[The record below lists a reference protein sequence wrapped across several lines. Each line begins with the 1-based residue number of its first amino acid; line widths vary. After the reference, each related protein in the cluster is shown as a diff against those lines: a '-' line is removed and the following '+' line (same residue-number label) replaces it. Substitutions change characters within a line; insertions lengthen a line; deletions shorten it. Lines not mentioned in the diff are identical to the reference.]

1 VIPLLGG
8 IVSRSLSLK
17 EFSILH
23 KDFLSQIFAQLEQT
37 TTQTKPNLQNK
48 NRNTLLFSILTLSLV
63 LLLLL
68 NISLGSVSIP
78 IKDVFNSLTGG
89 NSSKETWD
97 YIIVNYRL
105 PKAIAAI
112 LVGMGL
118 SISGLLMQT
127 LFRNP
132 LAGPYVLGLSSG
144 ASLGVAIVIMG
155 AGFLPPFLASI
166 MLSSYGIVLASSLG
180 SFLVLLAVLA
190 VSQRLRDTM
199 AILIVGLMFGSL
211 TSAIVGTLTY
221 FSTAEQLQ
229 KFTFWSL
236 GNLGNLSWS
245 SIVILSI
252 CVAIG
257 LLLSL
262 LSIKPLNALLLGE
275 NYARSLG
282 MNYEKTRLIII
293 FATSIL
299 AGSITAYAGPIAFIG
314 LAVPHIAKLVFQT
327 SNHVVLFWSTLLF
340 GAIIMLICDS
350 ISQLPGS
357 DITLPINAVTSI
369 FGAPIVIWLLI
380 RKRKMMN

>member
-1 VIPLLGG
+1 MVAL
-8 IVSRSLSLK
+8 
-17 EFSILH
+17 
-23 KDFLSQIFAQLEQT
+23 FLI
-37 TTQTKPNLQNK
+37 
-48 NRNTLLFSILTLSLV
+48 
-63 LLLLL
+63 

-78 IKDVFNSLTGG
+78 VKEVFNSLTGG
-89 NSSKETWD
+89 VSSKETWE
-97 YIIVNYRL
+97 YIIINYRL

-112 LVGMGL
+112 LTGMGL
-118 SISGLLMQT
+118 AISGLLMQT

-144 ASLGVAIVIMG
+144 ASLGVAMVILG
-155 AGFLPPFLASI
+155 AAFLPVFLSTFL
-166 MLSSYGIVLASSLG
+166 LSSYGIVIASSLG

-190 VSQRLRDTM
+190 VSQQLRDTM

-229 KFTFWSL
+229 KFTFWSM
-236 GNLGNLSWS
+236 GNLGNLSWT
-245 SIVILSI
+245 SISILSI
-252 CVAIG
+252 CVSIG

-262 LSIKPLNALLLGE
+262 FSIKPLNALLLGE
-275 NYARSLG
+275 NYAKSLG
-282 MNYEKTRLIII
+282 LNYKKARLIII

-299 AGSITAYAGPIAFIG
+299 AGSITAFAGPIAFVG

-327 SNHVVLFWSTLLF
+327 SNHTILFWSTLLF
-340 GAIIMLICDS
+340 GASIMLICDS

-380 RKRKMMN
+380 RKRKMIG

>member
-1 VIPLLGG
+1 MI
-8 IVSRSLSLK
+8 
-17 EFSILH
+17 
-23 KDFLSQIFAQLEQT
+23 FLFLI
-37 TTQTKPNLQNK
+37 
-48 NRNTLLFSILTLSLV
+48 
-63 LLLLL
+63 

-78 IKDVFNSLTGG
+78 LKEVFESLTGG
-89 NSSKETWD
+89 NVSKEAWH

-105 PKAIAAI
+105 PKAIAAV

-144 ASLGVAIVIMG
+144 ASLGVAIVLLGAAIMP
-155 AGFLPPFLASI
+155 AFLATFLVSA
-166 MLSSYGIVLASSLG
+166 YGIVLASSLG
-180 SFLVLLAVLA
+180 SFAVLLAVLT
-190 VSQRLRDTM
+190 VSHRLRDTM

-236 GNLGNLSWS
+236 GNLGNLSWT
-245 SIVILSI
+245 SIFILAS
-252 CVAIG
+252 CVLIG
-257 LLLSL
+257 LVLSL
-262 LSIKPLNALLLGE
+262 ISAKPLNSLLLGE
-275 NYARSLG
+275 NYAKSLG
-282 MNYEKTRLIII
+282 LNYKKSRLVII

-299 AGSITAYAGPIAFIG
+299 AGSITAFAGPVAFIG

-327 SNHVVLFWSTLLF
+327 SNHTILFWSTILF
-340 GAIIMLICDS
+340 GALIMLICDS